1 MRGVSRVSGVGGL
14 AGWLG
19 GRHRD
24 HAAVVRHRWVIGGT
38 AAVTSVALGLVALS
52 AWSGRSH
59 LPASQAAASLGPVES
74 STTATTA
81 SPVPTSTV
89 AGPLVAPGSNVLVIG
104 DSLALDLDPGL
115 AAALPDRSVRVVA
128 QVGRSTASI
137 LGALRNYA
145 RLAALP
151 PVLVLSAGTNDSS
164 QAMDTFRS
172 QVDDVLA
179 IAGSQRCVL
188 WTTVYRRADVR
199 SDDQAFNAVL
209 VEAAHRS
216 LTLRLVDWVGVVNA
230 HPDWLISDGVH
241 PDTRGLQA
249 RVELVADAV
258 RACSPALPGAH
269 PARFPALAGDPWAG
283 LGPAPGILT
292 PRLGGPASRTASS
305 PASASAS
312 GSPTPSDLASP
323 TATGATPTSTQST
336 PSGTDSP
343 SAVPTAAPTTTGSA
357 TTAASANATSS

>member
-1 MRGVSRVSGVGGL
+1 VGGL
-14 AGWLG
+14 AGLLG

-24 HAAVVRHRWVIGGT
+24 HAAVVRHRWVVGGT
-38 AAVTSVALGLVALS
+38 AAVTSVTLGLVALS
-52 AWSGRSH
+52 AWSDRGH
-59 LPASQAAASLGPVES
+59 LPASQAAAGLGPVES
-74 STTATTA
+74 PAAPVASAATS
-81 SPVPTSTV
+81 SPTPS
-89 AGPLVAPGSNVLVIG
+89 PLVAPGSNVLVIG

-128 QVGRSTASI
+128 QVGRSTESI

-145 RLAALP
+145 RLAPLP
-151 PVLVLSAGTNDSS
+151 PVLVVSAGTNDGA
-164 QAMDTFRS
+164 QAMDRFRS
-172 QVDDVLA
+172 QVADVLTV
-179 IAGSQRCVL
+179 AGPRRCVL

-209 VEAAHRS
+209 AQAAQRS
-216 LTLRLVDWVGVVNA
+216 ATLRLVDWVGVVNA

-249 RVELVADAV
+249 RVELVTAAV

-292 PRLGGPASRTASS
+292 PRLGGSAARTASS
-305 PASASAS
+305 SASAS
-312 GSPTPSDLASP
+312 GSPTPSDSASP
-323 TATGATPTSTQST
+323 TAAGGSSTSAQPT
-336 PSGTDSP
+336 PSSTDSP
-343 SAVPTAAPTTTGSA
+343 SAGPTTAPTTTGSA
-357 TTAASANATSS
+357 ATPTSTAASAASS